1 MMLQYI
7 KGNNDV
13 WLGGINKIIDIH
25 QDTVIFMYTKC
36 AKSFFETNNFLF
48 L

>member
-25 QDTVIFMYTKC
+25 QHTVIFIHEMC
-36 AKSFFETNNFLF
+36 KSFFETNNFLF